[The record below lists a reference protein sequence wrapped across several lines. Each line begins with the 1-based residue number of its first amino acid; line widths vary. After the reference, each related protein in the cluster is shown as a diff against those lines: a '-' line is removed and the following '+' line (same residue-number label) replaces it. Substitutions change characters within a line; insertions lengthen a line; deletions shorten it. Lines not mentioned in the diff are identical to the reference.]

1 MEMHAHTQMESL
13 TQPHIHPVGQ
23 CPDCDSARERDFARE
38 REERKSL
45 GAFHTRLGACIGS
58 LTVMLHGIVCCQ
70 ALKRSARSRL
80 KLDYTTH
87 LSVGRL
93 DMHI

>member
-38 REERKSL
+38 RERGKKKH
-45 GAFHTRLGACIGS
+45 HTRLGACTGS

-87 LSVGRL
+87 LSVNRL

>member
-38 REERKSL
+38 RERERKEKTSYTPWCMHRFTHSHAARYSML
-45 GAFHTRLGACIGS
+45 PSVEAFR
-58 LTVMLHGIVCCQ
+58 
-70 ALKRSARSRL
+70 
-80 KLDYTTH
+80 
-87 LSVGRL
+87 
-93 DMHI
+93 